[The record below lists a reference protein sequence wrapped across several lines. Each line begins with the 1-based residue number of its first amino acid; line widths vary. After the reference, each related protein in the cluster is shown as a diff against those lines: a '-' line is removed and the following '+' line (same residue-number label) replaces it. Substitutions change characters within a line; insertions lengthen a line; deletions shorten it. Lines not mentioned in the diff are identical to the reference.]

1 MNTNFRA
8 APQQNASQG
17 VTKVPAGVY
26 VAKIVGVKEEADQ
39 YGPQLKLALDIAEGE
54 YADAYKRRY
63 EADVEYARNNPGNS
77 REAKW
82 KGTIKYRIPE
92 GRDPEHDS
100 RNEAR
105 LNDALWRIEQSNP
118 GLRIDWAH
126 LEEQLKGKLVGIN
139 VRDAEYNGQPYT
151 EIGRL
156 EIAEEVRTGAVRT
169 MNPRQS
175 AGQAQQAPAAA
186 AYTPVATPPE
196 LPF

>member
-105 LNDALWRIEQSNP
+105 LNDALWRIEQS
-118 GLRIDWAH
+118 
-126 LEEQLKGKLVGIN
+126 
-139 VRDAEYNGQPYT
+139 RDRPAGDRRGGADRSREDHEPAAE
-151 EIGRL
+151 R
-156 EIAEEVRTGAVRT
+156 RTGA
-169 MNPRQS
+169 
-175 AGQAQQAPAAA
+175 AGTRGGSIHSRSDTAGTA
-186 AYTPVATPPE
+186 V
-196 LPF
+196 LID